1 MNMAYSNALNGR
13 MEELRFPSV
22 RPTSDSLNDMSFSG
36 NLASKRDSNPF
47 YTGLGPA
54 TTEVRGSLQ
63 RRFTTDSSKLS
74 LGRASFGQQYGS
86 LASASPYEQKQI
98 FEDIQIAR
106 RKAQEQLALL
116 DEKERKL
123 QMNGGP
129 QEIDRFTNGFQR
141 MSLNGPVSEPT
152 TPPDYSED
160 VFSNRYSRSSRVS
173 MSNITSPPGLSKR
186 TSAASSRI
194 MSPPGN
200 RVSLS
205 GLYSTHRQSTKSM
218 PGSRRGSDEEEDYL
232 DQLPQNNRSAALNRF
247 SMPVNGSR
255 HSQVN
260 TIRRN
265 AAALNDPNLLHED
278 EAIHNTYSALTGG
291 VDEPF
296 PTLSR
301 DGTRVSFTCSWL
313 QRDFSSNSF
322 LVVCQFRC
330 RRDSELHCS
339 RGIRFH
345 LRITNATRAYKH
357 ATYRLKHVPTCFEW
371 SRRFT

>member
-1 MNMAYSNALNGR
+1 MAFSNALNGR
-13 MEELRFPSV
+13 MEELRFPNM
-22 RPTSDSLNDMSFSG
+22 RPTENDSPFSAT
-36 NLASKRDSNPF
+36 LSSKRDSNPF
-47 YTGLGPA
+47 YSGMGPSA
-54 TTEVRGSLQ
+54 SDVRGSLQ

-74 LGRASFGQQYGS
+74 LGRASFGQQYSS
-86 LASASPYEQKQI
+86 LASASQNEQKQI

-123 QMNGGP
+123 QMNGGNRD
-129 QEIDRFTNGFQR
+129 IDRFSSGFQR

-173 MSNITSPPGLSKR
+173 MSNVTSPPGLSKR
-186 TSAASSRI
+186 TSAASSKI

-200 RVSLS
+200 RVSAT

-232 DQLPQNNRSAALNRF
+232 DQLPNNRSAAALNRF

-255 HSQVN
+255 HSQPT

-265 AAALNDPNLLHED
+265 AAAAMNDPGIIYND
-278 EAIHNTYSALTGG
+278 EALHNTYSALTGG
-291 VDEPF
+291 IDEPF

-301 DGTRVSFTCSWL
+301 DGTRVSHCALSCC
-313 QRDFSSNSF
+313 F
-322 LVVCQFRC
+322 LDHF
-330 RRDSELHCS
+330 
-339 RGIRFH
+339 
-345 LRITNATRAYKH
+345 
-357 ATYRLKHVPTCFEW
+357 
-371 SRRFT
+371 